1 MSLDGCVYALF
12 DRISTQENRRDS
24 PVADD
29 SPYFRFSAVQNSLFS
44 AIPLIKDWAPLSA
57 PRLPGEAKQINALF
71 FL

>member
-1 MSLDGCVYALF
+1 
-12 DRISTQENRRDS
+12 
-24 PVADD
+24 VADD